1 MNLTS
6 PLSWL
11 KKEEKSS
18 SCPELATVSLSSL
31 VCKAFLAR
39 APFIGFG
46 KGIGQTQSEE
56 SVRGFK
62 GSRLFWSLCYLKAL
76 KLYNAKQSRFS
87 LFMDHISPLL
97 LLPYIFSSLTADN
110 TENSPRAKKIPFTTL
125 SKIIILELKEKIHI
139 HVYAKIYIFIFSSW
153 ACTPHWIW
161 IGCLKSRFDQSRGG
175 FFEKYHPQISSLT
188 C

>member
-11 KKEEKSS
+11 KKEENSS
-18 SCPELATVSLSSL
+18 FCPELAIVSLSSL

-46 KGIGQTQSEE
+46 KGIGETQSEE

-62 GSRLFWSLCYLKAL
+62 GRRLLWSLCYLKAL

-97 LLPYIFSSLTADN
+97 LLPYIFPTWQLIT
-110 TENSPRAKKIPFTTL
+110 P
-125 SKIIILELKEKIHI
+125 KIHCEQKNPIYHSLQDNNFRIKGKNTYTCLCKNI
-139 HVYAKIYIFIFSSW
+139 HIYF
-153 ACTPHWIW
+153 
-161 IGCLKSRFDQSRGG
+161 
-175 FFEKYHPQISSLT
+175 
-188 C
+188 